1 MVEQLQDGAIA
12 AGIGA
17 HSNSDAPL
25 ARGRLRVTSSRPMD
39 SLFRWIESSALS
51 VWTRE
56 STSLIAYP
64 AILSAHAIGMALAA
78 GVNAAIALRLLGAAS
93 EIPMAEMR
101 RYAGVAWIG
110 FAINAVSGMLLLI
123 AYPTKALTNP
133 MFYLKLSLIAVGL
146 ALFVAVNRRLEQW
159 TSEARTWI
167 GIALL
172 VSWGSAI
179 VAGRLLAYTYRRLM
193 AG

>member
-1 MVEQLQDGAIA
+1 
-12 AGIGA
+12 
-17 HSNSDAPL
+17 
-25 ARGRLRVTSSRPMD
+25 MD
-39 SLFRWIESSALS
+39 PVFRWIESSTLS

-56 STSLIAYP
+56 STSLLAYP
-64 AILSAHAIGMALAA
+64 AILSAHAIGMALVV

-93 EIPMAEMR
+93 GIPEAEMR

-110 FAINAVSGMLLLI
+110 FAVNAVSGMLLLI
-123 AYPTKALTNP
+123 AYPTKAMTNP
-133 MFYLKLSLIAVGL
+133 IFYVKLSLVAAGL
-146 ALFVAVNRRLEQW
+146 AVFVAVNKRLEQW
-159 TSEARTWI
+159 TRIARAWI

-172 VSWGSAI
+172 VSWGGAI

>member
-1 MVEQLQDGAIA
+1 
-12 AGIGA
+12 
-17 HSNSDAPL
+17 
-25 ARGRLRVTSSRPMD
+25 MD

-56 STSLIAYP
+56 SASLIAYP

-78 GVNAAIALRLLGAAS
+78 GINAAIALRLLGAAS
-93 EIPMAEMR
+93 EIPAAELR

-110 FAINAVSGMLLLI
+110 FVINAVSGMLLLI

-133 MFYLKLSLIAVGL
+133 MFYLKLSLIVVGL
-146 ALFVAVNRRLEQW
+146 AVFVAVNRRLEQW
-159 TSEARTWI
+159 TSAARTWI

-172 VSWGSAI
+172 ASWGGAI
-179 VAGRLLAYTYRRLM
+179 VAASGSNIAKLPPSL
-193 AG
+193 